1 MLKFSG
7 HPFVDIGVATITAF
21 AQKET
26 PEALELGDLERMASY
41 LEEIYL
47 HPSLVSLLSIIF
59 TMNAGYTQPGFSK
72 SPERRKL
79 YATKVLKAFSPASPR
94 QEERDTFL
102 GFPIA
107 AISFDADEEGKLP
120 PGRTYR
126 QHIPLITGEEVINFF
141 PYGDAGLPVSGET
154 LLAIQSFPLGCLKI
168 SGKLLA
174 VHSDNPE
181 ITLFFAKRFFE
192 QNRQGIQLAMQS
204 GQKFS
209 LEVPRI
215 PRTLLVETLLEATVR
230 LDARQSGK
238 PFSVTAYYFSN
249 SGQGSSLEIFHLPLQ
264 TVSFLQLMKSAN
276 YVHQWSHIVQRAWQQ
291 APKKKKGESS
301 AKYVPA
307 KNYLYEDLFNL
318 PDNAT
323 FFIRNYF
330 LRIPF
335 PSKEPSDPRQQYS
348 IRQEADIVS
357 WKITEQFLRRILN
370 MDKSRIEQ
378 IRNLADALAE
388 YIRSENDNRFFSEFF
403 RENRYEYF
411 RNLLL
416 KANLKQVKRG
426 KSPLLQFDSYL
437 QVFEEGQELP
447 ASDWRLARDLV
458 LIRMIERLFQLG
470 WFKEHKSAL
479 QEISEEIEDSQL

>member
-1 MLKFSG
+1 MLKYCG

-26 PEALELGDLERMASY
+26 PEDLKLGDLDQMASY
-41 LEEIYL
+41 LEKIYL

-79 YATKVLKAFSPASPR
+79 YATKVLKAFSPDSPR
-94 QEERDTFL
+94 LEERDIFL

-141 PYGDAGLPVSGET
+141 PYGDAGLPVSGEA

-181 ITLFFAKRFFE
+181 ITFFFAKRFFE
-192 QNRQGIQLAMQS
+192 QNRQGIQLAIQS

-215 PRTLLVETLLEATVR
+215 PRTLLVETLLEATGVR

-264 TVSFLQLMKSAN
+264 TVSFLQQMQRAK
-276 YVHQWSHIVQRAWQQ
+276 YCHQWSQIVQRAWQL
-291 APKKKKGESS
+291 APTKKKGENPT
-301 AKYVPA
+301 KYVPA
-307 KNYLYEDLFNL
+307 KNYLYEALFNL
-318 PDNAT
+318 PDKAAS
-323 FFIRNYF
+323 FIRNYF
-330 LRIPF
+330 LRIPCR
-335 PSKEPSDPRQQYS
+335 SKDPDDPRYQYS
-348 IRQEADIVS
+348 TWQEADIVS
-357 WKITEQFLRRILN
+357 WKITDQFLRRILN
-370 MDKSRIEQ
+370 MDKNRIEQ
-378 IRNLADALAE
+378 IRNLADSLAE
-388 YIRSENDNRFFSEFF
+388 YISSENETHFF
-403 RENRYEYF
+403 REFFTQNRYEYF
-411 RNLLL
+411 RTLLL
-416 KANLKQVKRG
+416 KANSKQVKRG
-426 KSPLLQFDSYL
+426 KPPLLQFDPYL
-437 QVFEEGQELP
+437 QIFEEGQEIP
-447 ASDWRLARDLV
+447 ATGWRLARDLV
-458 LIRMIERLFQLG
+458 LIRMIERLYQLG
-470 WFKEHKSAL
+470 WFKEHESAL
-479 QEISEEIEDSQL
+479 PEISEESENS